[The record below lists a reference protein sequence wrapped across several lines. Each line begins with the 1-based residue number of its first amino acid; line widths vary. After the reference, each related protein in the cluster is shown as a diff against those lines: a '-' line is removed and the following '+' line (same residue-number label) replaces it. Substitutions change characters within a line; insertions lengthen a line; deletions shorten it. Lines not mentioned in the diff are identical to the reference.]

1 MADYEKTEFSLPAV
15 DPTGPAPRPAFGP
28 GSRVMVASSDG
39 NQYPATVRQ
48 AGFFVVF
55 ESGQEQWVAAE
66 YVSPA
71 T

>member
-1 MADYEKTEFSLPAV
+1 MADHEKTEFELPAV
-15 DPTGPAPRPAFGP
+15 VPSGPAPAPAFVP

-39 NQYPATVRQ
+39 NQYPAVVRQ

-71 T
+71 S